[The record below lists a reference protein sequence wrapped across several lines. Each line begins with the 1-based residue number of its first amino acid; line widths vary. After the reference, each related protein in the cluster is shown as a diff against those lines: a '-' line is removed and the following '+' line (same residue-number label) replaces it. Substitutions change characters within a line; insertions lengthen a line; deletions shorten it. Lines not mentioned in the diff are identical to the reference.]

1 MYRFRMELSIII
13 PILRSLRIRKMKPTL
28 KRRNMKKFFLA
39 ALAAAA
45 IPVLAAG
52 QMKVDVNIDS
62 DITDGQIIP
71 KEIYGQFAEHL
82 GSCIYGGLW
91 VGPESEIPNIDGYR
105 TDVLEALK
113 ILKVPVMRWP
123 GGCFADEY
131 HWKDGIGPRDDRP
144 RMVNSNW
151 GGTVED
157 NSFGTHEF
165 LNLCEM
171 IGCEPYISGNVGS
184 GTVEELAK
192 WVEYMTAADGP
203 MARLRAQNG
212 RTEPWKVKYLG
223 VGNESWGCGGNM
235 VVEYYSHLYRRYQTY
250 CRNFG
255 DNVLY
260 KVASGATDYD
270 YNWTE
275 VLMKNVAEHA
285 DGISL
290 HYYTV
295 KGWDGSKGSA
305 TDFTEE
311 EYYNTLGKA
320 VEIESVIKRHIAI
333 MDSYDPENKV
343 DLLLDEW
350 GTWFDVEPGTNPGHL
365 YQQNT
370 MRDAMVAAL
379 SLNIF
384 HKYTKRLKMA
394 NIAQIA
400 NVLQSMVLTRGDKM
414 VLTPTYHVFRM
425 YNVHQEA
432 TYLPLTCSSNTFTD
446 ANGRECPVVDATAS
460 RNAEG
465 AIHVTLT
472 NTDLANTAEVTVS
485 LAAEGKP
492 SVVAEI
498 LTSADVKD
506 YNDFDSPEKVVP
518 AGFKDFKV
526 KDGKITVRMPAKS
539 IISLKIQ

>member
-1 MYRFRMELSIII
+1 MKRAILTAII
-13 PILRSLRIRKMKPTL
+13 
-28 KRRNMKKFFLA
+28 
-39 ALAAAA
+39 ALALYPSAYA
-45 IPVLAAG
+45 
-52 QMKVDVNIDS
+52 QMKVEVNIDS
-62 DITDGQIIP
+62 DITDGQVIP

-91 VGPESEIPNIDGYR
+91 VGPESDIPNINGYR

-113 ILKVPVMRWP
+113 TLKVPVMRWP

-131 HWKDGIGPRDDRP
+131 HWTDGIGPREDRP

-165 LNLCEM
+165 LDLCEM

-192 WVEYMTAADGP
+192 WVEYMTAPDGP
-203 MARLRAQNG
+203 MAKLRAENG
-212 RTEPWKVKYLG
+212 RKEPWRVKYLG

-235 VVEYYSHLYRRYQTY
+235 VPEYYSHLYRRYQTY

-255 DNVLY
+255 GNSLY
-260 KVASGATDYD
+260 KVASGASDYD

-275 VLMKNVAEHA
+275 VLMKNV
-285 DGISL
+285 GGLMNGLSL

-305 TDFTEE
+305 KEFTAE

-320 VEIESVIKRHIAI
+320 VEVESVIKRHIEI
-333 MDSYDPENKV
+333 MDRYDPDCRI

-365 YQQNT
+365 FQQNS

-379 SLNIF
+379 SFNIF
-384 HKYTKRLKMA
+384 HKYTRRLKMA

-425 YNVHQEA
+425 YNVHQDA
-432 TYLPLTCSSNTFTD
+432 TYLPLTCSSGTFID
-446 ANGRECPVVDATAS
+446 GNGRECPLIDATAS

-465 AIHVTLT
+465 IINVTIT
-472 NTDLANTAEVTVS
+472 NTDLENEAEVIIT
-485 LAAEGKP
+485 LASDGKP
-492 SVVAEI
+492 EICGEI
-498 LTSADVKD
+498 LTSEDIQAHNTFENPDRVKPMTF
-506 YNDFDSPEKVVP
+506 NDFK
-518 AGFKDFKV
+518 GR
-526 KDGKITVRMPAKS
+526 DGRITVKMPAKS
-539 IISLKIQ
+539 IVNLSIK